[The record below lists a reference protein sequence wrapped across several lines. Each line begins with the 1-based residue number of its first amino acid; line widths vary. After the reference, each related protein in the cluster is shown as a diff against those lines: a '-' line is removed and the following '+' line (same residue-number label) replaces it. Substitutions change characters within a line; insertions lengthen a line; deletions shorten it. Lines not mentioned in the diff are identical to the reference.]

1 MSQARILVVE
11 DQHFI
16 RIGISALLNGAGYK
30 VAEAQNGEE
39 GLELAMPFRPDA
51 VTINYHLPDTTGLEF
66 AKELRRRPGFESTPF
81 ILITSEEMP
90 GDCDD
95 TPLPHITAYLPKA
108 DLIDQL
114 LPCIESHLRGEK
126 YSPAT

>member
-16 RIGISALLNGAGYK
+16 RIGISALLSGAGYK

-39 GLELAMPFRPDA
+39 GLELATPFRPDA

-66 AKELRRRPGFESTPF
+66 AEKLRRRPGFESTPF
-81 ILITSEEMP
+81 ILITSEQMP
-90 GDCDD
+90 GDCDT

-108 DLIDQL
+108 DLIDHL
-114 LPCIESHLRGEK
+114 LPCLESHLRGEE